1 MCRVVLQASTN
12 GTEADK
18 KTKRER
24 NLTKYVLLD
33 VYHFELIYL
42 YIKYPTMTIVTKS
55 LKDFSIKELKS

>member
-18 KTKRER
+18 KKKRER

-33 VYHFELIYL
+33 VYHYELIYH